1 MSTKS
6 PDFNFLQAA
15 IAGLSERRC
24 PAESLAPSTDR
35 DRRDNELY
43 SSSNSGVKEVQ
54 DRSNILTRS
63 PAAADEDF
71 EVCCIMDEVGHLG
84 ERSAGTKISEPLR
97 E

>member
-15 IAGLSERRC
+15 IAGLSEERRC

-35 DRRDNELY
+35 DWRGDELTVELWNER
-43 SSSNSGVKEVQ
+43 SS
-54 DRSNILTRS
+54 RSKQHIDAV
-63 PAAADEDF
+63 AAAAYEDF
-71 EVCCIMDEVGHLG
+71 KVCCIMDKVRNL
-84 ERSAGTKISEPLR
+84 RKRLARTKISEPLR